1 MKTFVIAL
9 LTLLAVNLSAQTTDL
24 QYQAHVPSGVSSE
37 IKFSA
42 YIADGSFNENSHL
55 NTSAFWYVEEKSVS
69 VHNGMINVLLE
80 NIADTIFTR
89 NQGNIFVYAYVN
101 GVSLG
106 KLALHKVPY
115 AVSSRFSSRSELS
128 QNAVN
133 AERAELATRAI
144 NSDTSAF
151 SRYSAVARVS
161 DSAVKSQFSVYSVL
175 ADSAVSSGRATNSKY
190 ADTAYIALEALY
202 SRLSAYSSNSAH
214 ADIADSAFYSI
225 NAGHAKNADSALY
238 AINAHHSV
246 YADTALYSLNA
257 GHSATSG
264 IASNLQ
270 DSVIVASHFKNGSVK
285 LNALDG
291 GNSAIVGSYAM
302 RGTNG
307 IQWAVNPHH
316 FTTSVSLYTQ
326 APTSLANTERYI
338 VSRVAVNYNMVAI
351 TNPVMGQ
358 LVTVHNGSTANVVT
372 LGGLTWA
379 IDTMLDVV
387 IPAGHSRTL
396 WFNGLNWM
404 VIQ

>member
-115 AVSSRFSSRSELS
+115 AVSSRFSSRAELA

-214 ADIADSAFYSI
+214 ADIADSSFYAIESS
-225 NAGHAKNADSALY
+225 HARNADSSLY
-238 AINAHHSV
+238 AINANHSV

-257 GHSATSG
+257 GHSATSD

-291 GNSAIVGSYAM
+291 GNSATVGSYAM
-302 RGTNG
+302 RGANG

-338 VSRVAVNYNMVAI
+338 VSRVAVDYNMVAI

-358 LVTVHNGSTANVVT
+358 LVTVYNGSTANVVT
-372 LGGLTWA
+372 LRGITWN

-387 IPAGHSRTL
+387 IWAGQSRTL
-396 WFNGLNWM
+396 WFNGVNWM